1 MCGTDIIIPKYWTG
15 KKVKNERKIPIS
27 HIA

>member
-1 MCGTDIIIPKYWTG
+1 MCGTDIIIPKHWTG
-15 KKVKNERKIPIS
+15 EEVKSERKIPIS